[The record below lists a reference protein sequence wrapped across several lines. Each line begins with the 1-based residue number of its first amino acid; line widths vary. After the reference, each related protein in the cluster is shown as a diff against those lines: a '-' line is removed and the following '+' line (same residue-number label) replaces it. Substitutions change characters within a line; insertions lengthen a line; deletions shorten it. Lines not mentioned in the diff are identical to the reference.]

1 MDDMILLL
9 LSGPV
14 SGNVPAAFA
23 NPAAMAVGLV
33 LLLAFFAW
41 FKFKD

>member
-1 MDDMILLL
+1 MDEIILLL

-23 NPAAMAVGLV
+23 DPVAMAVGLV
-33 LLLAFFAW
+33 LILAYFAW